1 MRQRSVRLSPDEAWE
16 LTASAHTGILTTL
29 RRDGTPVA
37 LPVWFV
43 VRERKI
49 VVSTPS
55 RAKKVA
61 RLRSDPRFSFLVE
74 GGKRWDEL
82 HGVQWSGTSVKI
94 YDTAGPARVDID
106 RLVDEKY
113 GPYITPARDMPKAT
127 AEHYERQGG
136 TVAIEL
142 EPDDRFLSWDNARL
156 GVARTR

>member
-1 MRQRSVRLSPDEAWE
+1 MQQRSVRLSPDEAWE

-29 RRDGTPVA
+29 QRDGMPVA

-43 VRERKI
+43 VREQRI

-55 RAKKVA
+55 RSKKVA
-61 RLRSDPRFSFLVE
+61 RLRRDPRFSFLVE

-82 HGVQWSGTSVKI
+82 YCVQWSGTSMTI
-94 YDTAGPARVDID
+94 YDTACPALVDID
-106 RLVDEKY
+106 RLIDEKY
-113 GPYITPARDMPKAT
+113 GPYITPARDMPKQT
-127 AEHYERQGG
+127 AEHYKRQGG

-156 GVARTR
+156 GVTRAQ